1 MGWGVVFFLSP
12 SLFVF
17 LFKGGVSFL
26 SLGFCLPSKKY
37 ILSCVENSS
46 LFFSLS
52 PLSFSFGRAAH
63 HKKEEEE
70 EEREEEKTK
79 TKMSTTTATRRT
91 KTTTTTLTTLTT
103 TTTKKKKKKKSTKE
117 SASSSSSSSF
127 LRRHVVLPVSDVLNA
142 IASMNYRQLTLQLLS
157 LTLIVTSALM
167 IWKSLCLYT
176 HSESPVV
183 VVLSG
188 SMEPAFKRGDILFLS
203 LNKKKGSRK
212 NSTENEEYDEER
224 TRVGEIIVFSIDGRD
239 IPIVHRVIKSHFHP
253 SSSSFAAAAAAEKD
267 KYEDVATHRGGGASS
282 SSSSDRSD
290 DRSGNE
296 SVSSSSSFKHE
307 MLTKGD
313 NNYMDDIGLYAPGQ
327 KWLNEKHV
335 MGRTVGYLPHVG
347 KATILMNDH
356 PMIKYGLIL
365 ILGLLVISG
374 KEG

>member
-1 MGWGVVFFLSP
+1 MCG
-12 SLFVF
+12 
-17 LFKGGVSFL
+17 KRL
-26 SLGFCLPSKKY
+26 SLSCL
-37 ILSCVENSS
+37 S
-46 LFFSLS
+46 LVLSLS

-63 HKKEEEE
+63 HKKEEEEE

-103 TTTKKKKKKKSTKE
+103 TLTTTNKKKKKSTKE
-117 SASSSSSSSF
+117 SASSSSSSSSSF

-253 SSSSFAAAAAAEKD
+253 SSSSFAASASAAAAEKD
-267 KYEDVATHRGGGASS
+267 KDEDVATHRGGGASS

-296 SVSSSSSFKHE
+296 SVSSSSFKHE

>member
-1 MGWGVVFFLSP
+1 MY
-12 SLFVF
+12 
-17 LFKGGVSFL
+17 VSVTRR
-26 SLGFCLPSKKY
+26 Y
-37 ILSCVENSS
+37 SS
-46 LFFSLS
+46 IRTRVHSIQS
-52 PLSFSFGRAAH
+52 VWPLLVSFGRAR
-63 HKKEEEE
+63 HKKE

-79 TKMSTTTATRRT
+79 TKTKTKKSMTATRRT
-91 KTTTTTLTTLTT
+91 KTTTTT
-103 TTTKKKKKKKSTKE
+103 KKKSTKE
-117 SASSSSSSSF
+117 PASCRRQKKKKESSSSF

-253 SSSSFAAAAAAEKD
+253 SSSYYAAAAAAEKD
-267 KYEDVATHRGGGASS
+267 KDKDEDVATRRGGGGGGGSS

-290 DRSGNE
+290 DSGGNE
-296 SVSSSSSFKHE
+296 SVSSSSFKHE

>member
-1 MGWGVVFFLSP
+1 
-12 SLFVF
+12 
-17 LFKGGVSFL
+17 
-26 SLGFCLPSKKY
+26 
-37 ILSCVENSS
+37 
-46 LFFSLS
+46 
-52 PLSFSFGRAAH
+52 
-63 HKKEEEE
+63 
-70 EEREEEKTK
+70 
-79 TKMSTTTATRRT
+79 
-91 KTTTTTLTTLTT
+91 
-103 TTTKKKKKKKSTKE
+103 
-117 SASSSSSSSF
+117 
-127 LRRHVVLPVSDVLNA
+127 
-142 IASMNYRQLTLQLLS
+142 
-157 LTLIVTSALM
+157 M

-253 SSSSFAAAAAAEKD
+253 SSSSFASAASAAAEKD
-267 KYEDVATHRGGGASS
+267 KDEDVATHRGGGASS
-282 SSSSDRSD
+282 SSSGDRSD

-296 SVSSSSSFKHE
+296 SVSSSSFKHE

>member
-1 MGWGVVFFLSP
+1 M
-12 SLFVF
+12 
-17 LFKGGVSFL
+17 
-26 SLGFCLPSKKY
+26 
-37 ILSCVENSS
+37 
-46 LFFSLS
+46 
-52 PLSFSFGRAAH
+52 
-63 HKKEEEE
+63 
-70 EEREEEKTK
+70 
-79 TKMSTTTATRRT
+79 
-91 KTTTTTLTTLTT
+91 
-103 TTTKKKKKKKSTKE
+103 
-117 SASSSSSSSF
+117 
-127 LRRHVVLPVSDVLNA
+127 
-142 IASMNYRQLTLQLLS
+142 
-157 LTLIVTSALM
+157 
-167 IWKSLCLYT
+167 
-176 HSESPVV
+176 

-253 SSSSFAAAAAAEKD
+253 SSSYYAAAAAAEKD
-267 KYEDVATHRGGGASS
+267 KDKDEDVATRRGGGGGGSSS

-290 DRSGNE
+290 DNGGNE
-296 SVSSSSSFKHE
+296 SVSSSSFKHE

>member
-1 MGWGVVFFLSP
+1 M
-12 SLFVF
+12 
-17 LFKGGVSFL
+17 
-26 SLGFCLPSKKY
+26 
-37 ILSCVENSS
+37 
-46 LFFSLS
+46 
-52 PLSFSFGRAAH
+52 
-63 HKKEEEE
+63 
-70 EEREEEKTK
+70 
-79 TKMSTTTATRRT
+79 
-91 KTTTTTLTTLTT
+91 
-103 TTTKKKKKKKSTKE
+103 
-117 SASSSSSSSF
+117 
-127 LRRHVVLPVSDVLNA
+127 
-142 IASMNYRQLTLQLLS
+142 
-157 LTLIVTSALM
+157 
-167 IWKSLCLYT
+167 
-176 HSESPVV
+176 

-239 IPIVHRVIKSHFHP
+239 IPIVHRVNKSHFHP
-253 SSSSFAAAAAAEKD
+253 SSSSFAASAAAAAEKD
-267 KYEDVATHRGGGASS
+267 KDEDVATHRGGGASS

-313 NNYMDDIGLYAPGQ
+313 TNYMDDIGLYAPGQ

>member
-1 MGWGVVFFLSP
+1 MWKTP
-12 SLFVF
+12 
-17 LFKGGVSFL
+17 L
-26 SLGFCLPSKKY
+26 SL
-37 ILSCVENSS
+37 LS
-46 LFFSLS
+46 LSLS

-63 HKKEEEE
+63 HKKEEEEEE

-267 KYEDVATHRGGGASS
+267 KDEDVATHRGGGASS

-296 SVSSSSSFKHE
+296 SVSSSSFKHE

>member
-1 MGWGVVFFLSP
+1 M
-12 SLFVF
+12 SL
-17 LFKGGVSFL
+17 
-26 SLGFCLPSKKY
+26 
-37 ILSCVENSS
+37 
-46 LFFSLS
+46 SLS

-103 TTTKKKKKKKSTKE
+103 TTKKKKKKSTKE
-117 SASSSSSSSF
+117 SASSSSSSSSF

-253 SSSSFAAAAAAEKD
+253 SSSSFAAAAAAAAEKD
-267 KYEDVATHRGGGASS
+267 KDEDVATHRGGGASS

-296 SVSSSSSFKHE
+296 SVSSSSFKHE

-356 PMIKYGLIL
+356 PMITYGLIL